1 MNSNTETNQDNQSI
15 EQEQTDSEIQNLSP
29 SATTNDIP
37 EFGWSGYA
45 ERINGRFAM
54 IGLMAVLLIEA
65 ISKISFL
72 EWAGTV
78 SYTHLTLPPIYSV

>member
-1 MNSNTETNQDNQSI
+1 MNSNTETSQDNQSI
-15 EQEQTDSEIQNLSP
+15 QQEKTDSDIKNLSP

-54 IGLMAVLLIEA
+54 IGLIAVLIIEA

-72 EWAGTV
+72 EWAG
-78 SYTHLTLPPIYSV
+78 IINK

>member
-1 MNSNTETNQDNQSI
+1 MNSNTETNQDNQST
-15 EQEQTDSEIQNLSP
+15 EPEKTDSEIKNLSP

-54 IGLMAVLLIEA
+54 IGLMAVLLVEA
-65 ISKISFL
+65 LSKVSFL
-72 EWAGTV
+72 EWAG
-78 SYTHLTLPPIYSV
+78 IMGK

>member
-1 MNSNTETNQDNQSI
+1 MNSNTETTQDI
-15 EQEQTDSEIQNLSP
+15 ESTEPEQTDSETKDLSP

-54 IGLMAVLLIEA
+54 IGLMAVLIVEA

-72 EWAGTV
+72 EWAGII
-78 SYTHLTLPPIYSV
+78 SK

>member
-1 MNSNTETNQDNQSI
+1 MDSNTETNKNIQST
-15 EQEQTDSEIQNLSP
+15 EPEKTDSEINNLSS

-54 IGLMAVLLIEA
+54 IGLMAVLLVEA

-72 EWAGTV
+72 EWAGII
-78 SYTHLTLPPIYSV
+78 SK

>member
-1 MNSNTETNQDNQSI
+1 MNSNTEKNLDDQSI
-15 EQEQTDSEIQNLSP
+15 EQEQIDSEIKNLSP
-29 SATTNDIP
+29 SATTTDIP
-37 EFGWSGYA
+37 EFGWSSYA

-72 EWAGTV
+72 EWAGII
-78 SYTHLTLPPIYSV
+78 SS

>member
-1 MNSNTETNQDNQSI
+1 MNSNTEKNLDNQSI
-15 EQEQTDSEIQNLSP
+15 DQEKTDLEIKNLSP
-29 SATTNDIP
+29 SATTTDIP

-54 IGLMAVLLIEA
+54 IGLMAVLLVEA

-72 EWAGTV
+72 EWAGII
-78 SYTHLTLPPIYSV
+78 SK

>member
-15 EQEQTDSEIQNLSP
+15 DTEQTDSEIKNLSP

-54 IGLMAVLLIEA
+54 IGLMAVLLVEA
-65 ISKISFL
+65 LSRISFL
-72 EWAGTV
+72 EWAG
-78 SYTHLTLPPIYSV
+78 IINK

>member
-1 MNSNTETNQDNQSI
+1 MNSNTEQNQDNQSI
-15 EQEQTDSEIQNLSP
+15 EQEQTDSEIKNLSP

-65 ISKISFL
+65 LSKISFL
-72 EWAGTV
+72 EWAGII
-78 SYTHLTLPPIYSV
+78 SQ

>member
-1 MNSNTETNQDNQSI
+1 MNSNTEKNLDAQSI
-15 EQEQTDSEIQNLSP
+15 DQEKIDSEIKNLGP
-29 SATTNDIP
+29 SATTTDIP

-54 IGLMAVLLIEA
+54 IGLIAILLIEA

-72 EWAGTV
+72 EWAGIITR
-78 SYTHLTLPPIYSV
+78 

>member
-1 MNSNTETNQDNQSI
+1 MEQQS
-15 EQEQTDSEIQNLSP
+15 ENDHESPLSVEEKV

-72 EWAGTV
+72 EWAG
-78 SYTHLTLPPIYSV
+78 IINR

>member
-1 MNSNTETNQDNQSI
+1 MNSNTEKA
-15 EQEQTDSEIQNLSP
+15 QESESTEPETTDSEINDLSP

-54 IGLMAVLLIEA
+54 IGLMAVLIIEA
-65 ISKISFL
+65 LSKISFL
-72 EWAGTV
+72 EWAGII
-78 SYTHLTLPPIYSV
+78 SK

>member
-1 MNSNTETNQDNQSI
+1 MTNETNQPSKMEKQS
-15 EQEQTDSEIQNLSP
+15 ESDHETTLSVDEKV

-54 IGLMAVLLIEA
+54 IGLIAVLLIEA
-65 ISKISFL
+65 LSKISFL
-72 EWAGTV
+72 EWAG
-78 SYTHLTLPPIYSV
+78 IINR

>member
-1 MNSNTETNQDNQSI
+1 MNSNTETNEDVQST
-15 EQEQTDSEIQNLSP
+15 EPVKTDSEIQNLSP

-54 IGLMAVLLIEA
+54 IGLMAVLLVEA

-72 EWAGTV
+72 EWAGIF
-78 SYTHLTLPPIYSV
+78 SK

>member
-1 MNSNTETNQDNQSI
+1 MNSNNETTQDIQSTESGVT
-15 EQEQTDSEIQNLSP
+15 ESEIKNLSP

-54 IGLMAVLLIEA
+54 IGLVAVLIVEA
-65 ISKISFL
+65 VSKISFL
-72 EWAGTV
+72 EWAG
-78 SYTHLTLPPIYSV
+78 IINK

>member
-15 EQEQTDSEIQNLSP
+15 EQEKTDSEIKNLSP

-37 EFGWSGYA
+37 EFGWSDYA

-54 IGLMAVLLIEA
+54 IGLMAVLIVEA
-65 ISKISFL
+65 LSKISFL
-72 EWAGTV
+72 EWAGII
-78 SYTHLTLPPIYSV
+78 SK

>member
-1 MNSNTETNQDNQSI
+1 MNSNTEKNLDDLSI
-15 EQEQTDSEIQNLSP
+15 EQEKTDSEIKNLSP

-54 IGLMAVLLIEA
+54 IGLIAVLLIEA

-72 EWAGTV
+72 EWAGII
-78 SYTHLTLPPIYSV
+78 SS

>member
-1 MNSNTETNQDNQSI
+1 MNSNTEQNLDNQSI
-15 EQEQTDSEIQNLSP
+15 EQEKTDSEIKNLSP

-45 ERINGRFAM
+45 ERMNGRFAM
-54 IGLMAVLLIEA
+54 IGLMAVILVEA

-72 EWAGTV
+72 EWAGII
-78 SYTHLTLPPIYSV
+78 SK

>member
-1 MNSNTETNQDNQSI
+1 MNSNTETNQDNQST
-15 EQEQTDSEIQNLSP
+15 EAAKTDSEIKNLSP

-54 IGLMAVLLIEA
+54 IGLMAVLLVEA
-65 ISKISFL
+65 FSKISFL
-72 EWAGTV
+72 EWAGII
-78 SYTHLTLPPIYSV
+78 SK

>member
-1 MNSNTETNQDNQSI
+1 MNSNTETNQDIQST
-15 EQEQTDSEIQNLSP
+15 EPEKADSEIQNLSS

-54 IGLMAVLLIEA
+54 IGLMAVLLVEA
-65 ISKISFL
+65 LSKISFL
-72 EWAGTV
+72 EWAGIINR
-78 SYTHLTLPPIYSV
+78 S

>member
-1 MNSNTETNQDNQSI
+1 MNSNTETNPENESI
-15 EQEQTDSEIQNLSP
+15 EQEETDSEIQNLGS

-54 IGLMAVLLIEA
+54 IGLIAVLLIEA
-65 ISKISFL
+65 LSNTSFL
-72 EWAGTV
+72 EWAGIL
-78 SYTHLTLPPIYSV
+78 SK

>member
-15 EQEQTDSEIQNLSP
+15 EKEQTDSEIKNLSP

-54 IGLMAVLLIEA
+54 IGLMAVLLVEA

-72 EWAGTV
+72 EWAGIIN
-78 SYTHLTLPPIYSV
+78 SE

>member
-1 MNSNTETNQDNQSI
+1 MNSNTEKNLDDQSI
-15 EQEQTDSEIQNLSP
+15 EQEKIESEIKNLSP
-29 SATTNDIP
+29 SATTTDIP

-54 IGLMAVLLIEA
+54 IGLIAVLLIEA

-72 EWAGTV
+72 EWAGIITR
-78 SYTHLTLPPIYSV
+78 

>member
-1 MNSNTETNQDNQSI
+1 MNSNTEQNQDNQSI
-15 EQEQTDSEIQNLSP
+15 EQEKTDSEIKNLNP

-54 IGLMAVLLIEA
+54 LGLMAVLLIEA
-65 ISKISFL
+65 ISGVSFL
-72 EWAGTV
+72 EWAG
-78 SYTHLTLPPIYSV
+78 LINK

>member
-1 MNSNTETNQDNQSI
+1 MNSNTEQNLDDQSI
-15 EQEQTDSEIQNLSP
+15 QPEKTDSDIKTLSP

-54 IGLMAVLLIEA
+54 IGLIAVLLIEA
-65 ISKISFL
+65 LCKISFL
-72 EWAGTV
+72 EWAGIITR
-78 SYTHLTLPPIYSV
+78 

>member
-1 MNSNTETNQDNQSI
+1 MNSNTETNLDNQSI
-15 EQEQTDSEIQNLSP
+15 EQEQTDSDIKNLST

-54 IGLMAVLLIEA
+54 IGLMAVLLVEA
-65 ISKISFL
+65 VSKISFL
-72 EWAGTV
+72 EWAGI
-78 SYTHLTLPPIYSV
+78 IYK

>member
-1 MNSNTETNQDNQSI
+1 MNSNTDKNLDDQSI
-15 EQEQTDSEIQNLSP
+15 EQEKIDSEIKNLSP

-54 IGLMAVLLIEA
+54 IGLIAVLLIEA

-72 EWAGTV
+72 EWAGIITR
-78 SYTHLTLPPIYSV
+78 